1 MSTLDDSQ
9 DCPAWPEAF
18 AQAYREAGYWRDE
31 TFGDLLRFAARAF
44 AEREALTDGQRRV
57 SYRQL
62 DLRVDQLASG
72 LYRLGLRAG
81 DNVVLQLPN
90 GGAFVEACFALYRLG
105 VRPIFALPAHRH
117 LEIGGFCAFAQARA
131 YLCADRDGGFDY
143 RAMARDLKAGN
154 PQLAWV
160 IVAGEAEEFTALD
173 DLYDQAAPSAFATP
187 SADAV
192 ACFQLSGGSTGT
204 PKLIPR
210 RHHEYLYNLRASVER
225 CGLSSTS
232 VYLAAL
238 PMAHN
243 FPMCCPG
250 FMGTLAVGGRVVLA
264 ASPSPEVCFALIE
277 REAVTHTALVP
288 PLALV
293 WLEAAQARGRGL
305 ASLQL
310 LQVGGAK
317 LSFEAARRIEP
328 VLGCRLQQVFGMAEG
343 LICYT
348 DPHDSPE
355 HVLHTQGRPLSPAD
369 EIRVVDEHEQPVA
382 QGQVG
387 QLLTRGPY
395 TIRGYYR
402 QPEHNAQA
410 FTADGFYRTGD
421 RVQLTADGYL
431 MVEGRDKDLINRG
444 GEKIAAEEVENLLLS
459 HPAVADIALVAMPDA
474 FLGERTCAFVIPR
487 GKAPRTPELLRHLRA
502 QGLAAFKLPDRFE
515 FIPAFPQTGVGK
527 VSRKHLR
534 EAIQAL
540 YFGNRA
546 QALEA
551 TDGRG

>member
-1 MSTLDDSQ
+1 MSTFDDQQ

-18 AQAYREAGYWRDE
+18 AERYRQAGYWRDE
-31 TFGDLLRFAARAF
+31 TFGDLLRHAARTF
-44 AEREALTDGQRRV
+44 AEREALTDGQRRL

-90 GGAFVEACFALYRLG
+90 STAFVEVCFALYRLG
-105 VRPIFALPAHRH
+105 VRPIFALPAHRQ
-117 LEIGGFCAFAQARA
+117 LEIGRFCEFAQARA
-131 YLCADRDGGFDY
+131 YLCADQDGGFDY
-143 RAMARDLKAGN
+143 RTMARELKAVH
-154 PQLAWV
+154 PELAWV
-160 IVAGEAEEFTALD
+160 IVAGDAEEFTALQG
-173 DLYDQAAPSAFATP
+173 LYDPTPTVALPSPSAE
-187 SADAV
+187 AV
-192 ACFQLSGGSTGT
+192 ACFQLSGGSTGI

-210 RHHEYLYNLRASVER
+210 RHQEYVYNLRASVER
-225 CGLSSTS
+225 CGLDSAS
-232 VYLAAL
+232 VYLVVL

-250 FMGTLAVGGRVVLA
+250 FIGTLSVGGRVVLST
-264 ASPSPEVCFALIE
+264 SPSPEVCFELIE

-293 WLEAAQARGRGL
+293 WLEAAQARGRGVPH
-305 ASLQL
+305 LQL

-348 DPHDSPE
+348 DPQDPPQR
-355 HVLHTQGRPLSPAD
+355 VLHTQGRPLSPAD
-369 EIRVVDEHEQPVA
+369 EIRVVDDQDQPVA
-382 QGQVG
+382 PGQVG

-402 QPEHNAQA
+402 YPEHNAQA

-421 RVQLTADGYL
+421 RVLLTDDGYL
-431 MVEGRDKDLINRG
+431 VVEGRDKDLINRG

-459 HPAVADIALVAMPDA
+459 HPAVADVALVAMPDD

-487 GKAPRTPELLRHLRA
+487 GPAPRAPVLLRHLRG
-502 QGLAAFKLPDRFE
+502 QGLDAFKLPDRFE
-515 FIPAFPQTGVGK
+515 FIAEFPQTGVGK

-540 YFGNRA
+540 YFGDRA
-546 QALEA
+546 ELLEGS
-551 TDGRG
+551 GRRG

>member
-1 MSTLDDSQ
+1 MSTFDDSQ

-31 TFGDLLRFAARAF
+31 TFGDLLRGAARTF
-44 AEREALTDGQRRV
+44 GEREALSDGQRRL

-62 DLRVDQLASG
+62 DLRVDQLAAG
-72 LYRLGLRAG
+72 LHRLGLRAG

-90 GGAFVEACFALYRLG
+90 GVAFVEVCFALYRLG

-117 LEIGGFCAFAQARA
+117 LEIGRFCEFARARA
-131 YLCADRDGGFDY
+131 YFCADCDGGFDF
-143 RAMARDLKAGN
+143 RAMARELKAGH
-154 PQLAWV
+154 PSLEWV
-160 IVAGEAEEFTALD
+160 LVAGEAEEFSALHS
-173 DLYDQAAPSAFATP
+173 LYDDSSSCTFPAPSV
-187 SADAV
+187 DAV
-192 ACFQLSGGSTGT
+192 ACFQLSGGSTGI

-210 RHHEYLYNLRASVER
+210 RHHEYLYNLRASAER
-225 CGLSSTS
+225 CALSDAS
-232 VYLAAL
+232 VYLVAL

-250 FMGTLAVGGRVVLA
+250 FIGTFAVGGRVVLSP
-264 ASPSPEVCFALIE
+264 SPSPEVCFELIE

-317 LSFEAARRIEP
+317 LSFEAARRVEP

-348 DPHDSPE
+348 DPEDPPQR
-355 HVLHTQGRPLSPAD
+355 VLHTQGRPLSPAD
-369 EIRVVDEHEQPVA
+369 EIRVVDEHEQPVPV
-382 QGQVG
+382 GQVG

-402 QPEHNAQA
+402 YPEHNAQA

-459 HPAVADIALVAMPDA
+459 HPAVADVALVAMPDA

-487 GKAPRTPELLRHLRA
+487 GAAPRAPQLLRHLRA

-551 TDGRG
+551 ADGRG

>member
-1 MSTLDDSQ
+1 MSTFDDQQ

-18 AQAYREAGYWRDE
+18 AERYRQAGYWRDE
-31 TFGDLLRFAARAF
+31 TFGDLLRDAAQAF
-44 AEREALTDGQRRV
+44 AEREALTDGELRL

-62 DLRVDQLASG
+62 DQGVDRLAAG

-90 GGAFVEACFALYRLG
+90 RAAFVEACFALYRLG

-117 LEIGGFCAFAQARA
+117 LEIGRFCEFAQARA
-131 YLCADRDGGFDY
+131 YLCADQEGGFDF
-143 RAMARDLKAGN
+143 RSLARQIQAGQ
-154 PQLAWV
+154 PHLEWV
-160 IVAGEAEEFTALD
+160 IVAGEAEEFTALE
-173 DLYDQAAPSAFATP
+173 DLYIEPAAQPLPAP

-192 ACFQLSGGSTGT
+192 ACFQLSGGSTGI

-210 RHHEYLYNLRASVER
+210 RHQEYLYNLRASVER
-225 CGLSSTS
+225 CGLSDSS
-232 VYLAAL
+232 VYLAVL

-250 FMGTLAVGGRVVLA
+250 FIGTLSVGGRVVLSG
-264 ASPSPEVCFALIE
+264 SPNPQVCFDLIE

-293 WLEAAQARGRGL
+293 WMEAAQARGRGL
-305 ASLQL
+305 PQLQL

-348 DPHDSPE
+348 DPQDLPE
-355 HVLHTQGRPLSPAD
+355 RVLQTQGRPLSPAD
-369 EIRVVDEHEQPVA
+369 EILVVDEQERPVA
-382 QGQVG
+382 PGQVG

-402 QPEHNAQA
+402 YPEHNAQA

-421 RVQLTADGYL
+421 RVLLTADGYL

-459 HPAVADIALVAMPDA
+459 HPAVADVALVAMPDA
-474 FLGERTCAFVIPR
+474 FLGERTCAFVIAR
-487 GKAPRTPELLRHLRA
+487 GTAPRAPELLRHLRT

-534 EAIQAL
+534 EAIQAR
-540 YFGNRA
+540 YFGA
-546 QALEA
+546 QADSLEGNA
-551 TDGRG
+551 ARG

>member
-1 MSTLDDSQ
+1 MSTFDDLQ
-9 DCPAWPEAF
+9 DCPSWPEAF
-18 AQAYREAGYWRDE
+18 AERYRQAGYWRDE
-31 TFGDLLRFAARAF
+31 TFGDLLRGAARAF
-44 AEREALTDGQRRV
+44 AEREALTDGELHL

-62 DLRVDQLASG
+62 DQRVDQLAAG
-72 LYRLGLRAG
+72 LQRLGLRAG

-90 GGAFVEACFALYRLG
+90 CAAFVEVCFALYRLG

-117 LEIGGFCAFAQARA
+117 LEIGRFCEFAQARA
-131 YLCADRDGGFDY
+131 YLCADHDGGFDF
-143 RAMARDLKAGN
+143 RTLARQLKAG
-154 PQLAWV
+154 QAHLQWV
-160 IVAGEAEEFTALD
+160 IVAGEAEEFTALE
-173 DLYDQAAPSAFATP
+173 DLYDEVAVQPLAAPR
-187 SADAV
+187 ADAV
-192 ACFQLSGGSTGT
+192 ACFQLSGGSTGI

-225 CGLSSTS
+225 CGLSSAS
-232 VYLAAL
+232 VYLAVL

-250 FMGTLAVGGRVVLA
+250 FIGALSVGGRVVLSR
-264 ASPSPEVCFALIE
+264 SPSPEVCFELIE

-293 WLEAAQARGRGL
+293 WMEAAEARGRGL
-305 ASLQL
+305 PQLQL

-317 LSFEAARRIEP
+317 LSYEAARRIEP

-348 DPHDSPE
+348 DPEDPPQR
-355 HVLHTQGRPLSPAD
+355 VLHTQGRPLSPAD
-369 EIRVVDEHEQPVA
+369 EILVVDEQDQPVA
-382 QGQVG
+382 SGQVG

-402 QPEHNAQA
+402 YPEHNAQA

-421 RVQLTADGYL
+421 RVLLTADGYL

-487 GKAPRTPELLRHLRA
+487 GAAPRAPELLRHLRA

-534 EAIQAL
+534 EAIQAQ
-540 YFGNRA
+540 YFGA
-546 QALEA
+546 QAEPLEGSGA
-551 TDGRG
+551 RG

>member
-1 MSTLDDSQ
+1 MSTFDDLK
-9 DCPAWPEAF
+9 DCPSWPEDF
-18 AQAYREAGYWRDE
+18 AQRYRQAGYWRDE
-31 TFGDLLRFAARAF
+31 TFGDLLRSAAQAF
-44 AEREALTDGQRRV
+44 AEREALTEGERHL

-62 DLRVDQLASG
+62 DLRVDQLAAG

-90 GGAFVEACFALYRLG
+90 SAAFVEVCFALYRLG

-117 LEIGGFCAFAQARA
+117 LEIGRFCEFAQARA
-131 YLCADRDGGFDY
+131 YFCADRDASFDY
-143 RAMARDLKAGN
+143 RAMARDLKDRN
-154 PQLAWV
+154 PQLEWV
-160 IVAGEAEEFTALD
+160 VVAGEAEEFTALHS
-173 DLYDQAAPSAFATP
+173 LYEPAPVRTFQSP

-192 ACFQLSGGSTGT
+192 ACFQLSGGSTGV

-210 RHHEYLYNLRASVER
+210 RHHEYLYNLRASAER
-225 CGLSSTS
+225 CGLSEAS
-232 VYLAAL
+232 VYLVAL

-250 FMGTLAVGGRVVLA
+250 FIGTFSVGGRVVL
-264 ASPSPEVCFALIE
+264 SPSLSPEVCFELIE
-277 REAVTHTALVP
+277 RQGVTHTALVP

-305 ASLQL
+305 APLQL

-317 LSFEAARRIEP
+317 LSYEAARRIEP

-348 DPHDSPE
+348 DPEDPPQR
-355 HVLHTQGRPLSPAD
+355 VLHTQGRPLSPAD
-369 EIRVVDEHEQPVA
+369 EIRVVDEHDQPVPV
-382 QGQVG
+382 GQVG

-402 QPEHNAQA
+402 YPEHNAQA

-421 RVQLTADGYL
+421 RVMLTADGYL

-459 HPAVADIALVAMPDA
+459 HPSVADIALVAMPDA

-487 GKAPRTPELLRHLRA
+487 GTAPRAPELLRHLRA

-540 YFGNRA
+540 YFGA
-546 QALEA
+546 QAEPLEGSDA
-551 TDGRG
+551 RG

>member
-1 MSTLDDSQ
+1 MSTYDDQQ

-18 AQAYREAGYWRDE
+18 AERYRQAGYWREE
-31 TFGDLLRFAARAF
+31 TFGDVLREAARAF
-44 AEREALTDGQRRV
+44 AEREALSAGEQRL

-90 GGAFVEACFALYRLG
+90 SAAFVEVCFALYRLG
-105 VRPIFALPAHRH
+105 VRPIFALPAHRQ
-117 LEIGGFCAFAQARA
+117 LEIGRFCEFAQARA
-131 YLCADRDGGFDY
+131 YLCADQDAGFDY
-143 RAMARDLKAGN
+143 RAMARELKASN
-154 PQLAWV
+154 PHLEWV
-160 IVAGEAEEFTALD
+160 IVAGEAEEFTALCG
-173 DLYDQAAPSAFATP
+173 LYDANPTLVLPSP
-187 SADAV
+187 SPEAV
-192 ACFQLSGGSTGT
+192 ACFQLSGGSTGI

-210 RHHEYLYNLRASVER
+210 RHQEYVYNLRASVER
-225 CGLSSTS
+225 CGFTSAS
-232 VYLAAL
+232 VYLVVL

-250 FMGTLAVGGRVVLA
+250 FIGALSVGGRVVLST
-264 ASPSPEVCFALIE
+264 SPSPEVCFELIE

-293 WLEAAQARGRGL
+293 WLEAAQARGRGVPQ
-305 ASLQL
+305 LQL
-310 LQVGGAK
+310 LQVGGAR
-317 LSFEAARRIEP
+317 LSFEAARRVEP

-348 DPHDSPE
+348 DPQDPPQR
-355 HVLHTQGRPLSPAD
+355 VLHTQGRPLSPAD
-369 EIRVVDEHEQPVA
+369 EIRVVDEQDQPVEA
-382 QGQVG
+382 GQVG

-402 QPEHNAQA
+402 YPEHNAQA
-410 FTADGFYRTGD
+410 FTAEGFYRTGD
-421 RVQLTADGYL
+421 RVLLTADGYL
-431 MVEGRDKDLINRG
+431 VVEGRDKDLINRG

-459 HPAVADIALVAMPDA
+459 HPAVADVALVAMPDA

-487 GKAPRTPELLRHLRA
+487 GPAPRAPALLRHLRS

-540 YFGNRA
+540 YFGDRA
-546 QALEA
+546 ELPEGSAS
-551 TDGRG
+551 RG

>member
-72 LYRLGLRAG
+72 LCRLGLRAG

>member
-1 MSTLDDSQ
+1 MSTFADHQ
-9 DCPAWPEAF
+9 DCPPWPEDF
-18 AQAYREAGYWRDE
+18 AERYRQAGYWREE
-31 TFGDLLRFAARAF
+31 TFGDLLRDAARAF
-44 AEREALTDGQRRV
+44 AEREALTDGELRL
-57 SYRQL
+57 SYGQL
-62 DLRVDQLASG
+62 DQRVDQLAAG
-72 LYRLGLRAG
+72 LYHLGLRAG

-90 GGAFVEACFALYRLG
+90 CSAFVEVCFALYRLG
-105 VRPIFALPAHRH
+105 VRPIFALPAHRQ
-117 LEIGGFCAFAQARA
+117 LEIGRFCEFAQARA
-131 YLCADRDGGFDY
+131 YFCADQDAGFDY
-143 RAMARDLKAGN
+143 RAMARELQASN
-154 PQLAWV
+154 PQLEWV
-160 IVAGEAEEFTALD
+160 VVAGEAEEFSALEQ
-173 DLYDQAAPSAFATP
+173 LYAAAPMPDLPAP
-187 SADAV
+187 SPEAV
-192 ACFQLSGGSTGT
+192 ACFQLSGGSTGI

-210 RHHEYLYNLRASVER
+210 RHQEYLYNLRASVER
-225 CGLSSTS
+225 CGLSSAS

-250 FMGTLAVGGRVVLA
+250 FMGTLAVGGRVVLTT
-264 ASPSPEVCFALIE
+264 SPSAEVCFELIE
-277 REAVTHTALVP
+277 GEAVTHTALVP

-293 WLEAAQARGRGL
+293 WLDAAQARGRGL
-305 ASLQL
+305 PQLQL

-348 DPHDSPE
+348 DPQDPPQR
-355 HVLHTQGRPLSPAD
+355 VLHTQGRPLSPAD
-369 EIRVVDEHEQPVA
+369 EILVVDEFDQPVPV
-382 QGQVG
+382 GQVG

-402 QPEHNAQA
+402 YPQHNAQA

-459 HPAVADIALVAMPDA
+459 HPAVADVALVAMPDA
-474 FLGERTCAFVIPR
+474 FLGERTCAFIIAR
-487 GKAPRTPELLRHLRA
+487 GTAPRPPELLRHLRA

-540 YFGNRA
+540 YFGD
-546 QALEA
+546 QAEA
-551 TDGRG
+551 RQGSGARG